1 MTKWKTRN
9 LIIALVLLFF
19 YPFVF
24 DWLVNSEFR
33 QRNARND
40 YLVRSYECIPGN
52 NCQADF
58 NGDGKNEVVKVIDC
72 SSSRLEWCVNVSVN
86 GRDIFKRPFVHAHNI
101 LRTHVAVSRESES
114 PHLLIYDKAS
124 RIQTVGAFA
133 WDGNEL
139 SEIQPTAFDK
149 EILDAIAS
157 RDDISGWQER
167 EFRIAKIS
175 FGFIGYYTFYVIMI
189 TWIFYKRSQLNL
201 P

>member
-1 MTKWKTRN
+1 MTKWKIRN
-9 LIIALVLLFF
+9 LIIALVLLFL

-33 QRNARND
+33 HRNLRND
-40 YLVRSYECIPGN
+40 YLVRRYECIPNN

-58 NGDGKNEVVKVIDC
+58 NGDGKNEDVDVIDC
-72 SSSRLEWCVNVSVN
+72 SSERWEWCVNVSVD
-86 GRDIFKRPFVHAHNI
+86 GREVFKRPFVHTDNT
-101 LRTHVAVSRESES
+101 LRTHIAVNQENEI

-124 RIQTVGAFA
+124 RIQTIGAFA

-149 EILDAIAS
+149 EILDAMAS
-157 RDDISGWQER
+157 HDDTGGWRERGFRD
-167 EFRIAKIS
+167 AKIS
-175 FGFIGYYTFYVIMI
+175 IGFIGYYTFYVIMI
-189 TWIFYKRSQLNL
+189 AWIFYRRRQINL